1 MDNFILIETVTAFMV
16 FLPVHVIVLRRISD
30 RAVIPVFW
38 MTYAVVGIIIQIFFG
53 FSLLSGYQIQSTV
66 FVIAV
71 SWFLYTLL
79 VGNYFMGIFGVMES
93 SIRMRVLGEVVR
105 EGKKGMSRQTL
116 LARYNHSKIV
126 DKRLARFVASGDIE
140 LIRGAYVS
148 RKPFTFFLL
157 PALVLRFVWWI
168 YGRTNIVYVK

>member
-1 MDNFILIETVTAFMV
+1 MV
-16 FLPVHVIVLRRISD
+16 FLPVHVIVLRQISD
-30 RAVIPVFW
+30 RDVIPVFW
-38 MTYAVVGIIIQIFFG
+38 MTYAVVGIIMQLFFG

-93 SIRMRVLGEVVR
+93 SIRMRVLGEVAR
-105 EGKKGMSRQTL
+105 AGIKGVSRNML
-116 LARYNHSKIV
+116 LTHYNHTKIV

-140 LIRGAYVS
+140 VAHGAYVS
-148 RKPFTFFLL
+148 RKPITFFLL
-157 PALVLRFVWWI
+157 PAMVLRFVWWAF
-168 YGRTNIVYVK
+168 GRTNIVYIK